1 MSKHYT
7 FQHPCRH
14 TAIGPLLRCS
24 STPSS
29 TGAATPPPTSSD
41 AALQSINIFLPLP
54 CPFCT
59 NTQSYQNV
67 LPGSGLLAILEPST
81 TSSTT
86 PSTNTFPY
94 EWRVLRVCRADDVS
108 AEDWYLA
115 HGPDGCFRQM
125 AWIPNPCGGLQV
137 GAVEEGRRNGEVVL
151 VRMRR
156 VDCSWRQMWGR
167 GEVIRTRLPG
177 MLSRLNASL
186 MGDGL
191 EENIEGLG
199 L

>member
-1 MSKHYT
+1 
-7 FQHPCRH
+7 
-14 TAIGPLLRCS
+14 
-24 STPSS
+24 
-29 TGAATPPPTSSD
+29 
-41 AALQSINIFLPLP
+41 
-54 CPFCT
+54 
-59 NTQSYQNV
+59 
-67 LPGSGLLAILEPST
+67 
-81 TSSTT
+81 
-86 PSTNTFPY
+86 
-94 EWRVLRVCRADDVS
+94 
-108 AEDWYLA
+108 
-115 HGPDGCFRQM
+115 M